1 MNSATTDGV
10 GRIMIAVVSLSLGC
24 QVANADPLDLD
35 LAFNGTGKVVTNLQL
50 DPQFAQDIAR
60 AVAIAQDGK
69 IIAVGTAHNGDQ
81 KGYDFALVRYKPDG
95 SIDAQAFGTSGRVTT
110 DFTSANDDAVG
121 VVIQPDGKI
130 VVAGT
135 VMDQSGDLK
144 SSDLALA
151 RYSPNGTL
159 DPGFGTNGLVR
170 VDFGSFELASSIA
183 LQPDGKIVVAGAR
196 QSNGVN
202 SDFLIARFLA
212 NGALDTGFGDAGKVV
227 TDFGAW
233 DIAWAVAI
241 QNDGK
246 IVAVGSTWGANFQPV
261 HGVVARYNPNGTLDV
276 SFSGILGKFC
286 LLLQSCGKIKV
297 NLGGGFYDYPK
308 SVALRRADG
317 TEDGKIVVA
326 GQFGLAR
333 FNPNGSLDKDFA
345 NSGIMNTPDNTGDA
359 VAILGNGRIVAA
371 GEVAGDFAV
380 AIYEPAG
387 ERCSGKGSVT
397 TDFSA
402 DTDGALGIAVQSDGK
417 IVLVGFAG
425 NGKDWD
431 FALARYQG
439 GDCPANIWL
448 GHYVTV
454 HIFVHP
460 QDLIGPPAPIHRKEL
475 FNRLQVGRSEQLAI
489 PASDGGAFAGPMRS
503 GYQAFELTEALA
515 AERQTG
521 SLVAVTTALGNSLLE
536 LLEAQRLLVPTDIAA
551 GGTGRLMD
559 SGSRSAPLLK
569 CFRVRIHDD
578 DGADHERKRVTITD
592 ALRRTWSLEVG
603 QPESLCK
610 PIDSHGRELT
620 GAATGLL
627 SYRVKDIGGPAS
639 PPSARLTVANEFGAR
654 MFQSGQPELALL
666 PAVAE

>member
-1 MNSATTDGV
+1 MMTGV
-10 GRIMIAVVSLSLGC
+10 VLLSLGC
-24 QVANADPLDLD
+24 HVANAEPLDLD
-35 LAFNGTGKVVTNLQL
+35 LAFNGTGKVATNLQL

-69 IIAVGTAHNGDQ
+69 IIAVGTAYSGEQ
-81 KGYDFALVRYKPDG
+81 KGYDFVLVRYKPDG
-95 SIDAQAFGTSGRVTT
+95 SIDAQAFGTNGRVIT
-110 DFTSANDDAVG
+110 DFASGHDDAVG

-135 VMDQSGDLK
+135 VQDQSGEFK
-144 SSDLALA
+144 SSDVALA
-151 RYSPNGTL
+151 RYSANGAL
-159 DPGFGTNGLVR
+159 DPSFGTNGLVR
-170 VDFGSFELASSIA
+170 VDFGDFELASSIA

-196 QSNGVN
+196 QSNGN
-202 SDFLIARFLA
+202 SDFLIARFLS

-233 DIAWAVAI
+233 EIAWAVAI

-261 HGVVARYNPNGTLDV
+261 HGVLARYHATGTLDL
-276 SFSGILGKFC
+276 SFSGSLGKFC

-297 NLGGGFYDYPK
+297 SLGGGFYDYPV
-308 SVALRRADG
+308 SVALRKADG

-333 FNPNGSLDKDFA
+333 FNANGSLDKDFA
-345 NSGIMNTPDNTGDA
+345 NSGIMDTPDNTGSA
-359 VAILGNGRIVAA
+359 VAILGNGHIVAA
-371 GEVAGDFAV
+371 GDAAGDFAV
-380 AIYEPAG
+380 AIYEPTG

-397 TDFSA
+397 TDFSG
-402 DTDGALGIAVQSDGK
+402 DSDGALAVAVQSDGK
-417 IVLVGFAG
+417 IVLAGFAG
-425 NGKDWD
+425 NGTDWD

-439 GDCPANIWL
+439 GDCPPNFWL

-515 AERQTG
+515 ADRQRG
-521 SLVAVTTALGNSLLE
+521 SLVAVTTALGNALLE

-551 GGTGRLMD
+551 GRRTGGPTG

-569 CFRVRIHDD
+569 CFRVKIHAD
-578 DGADHERKRVTITD
+578 DGADRERKRVTITD
-592 ALRRTWSLEVG
+592 ALERTWSLEVG
-603 QPESLCK
+603 EPESLCK

-620 GAATGLL
+620 GPATGLV
-627 SYRVKDIGGPAS
+627 SYRVKDIGGPTS
-639 PPSARLTVANEFGAR
+639 PRSARLTTANEFGAR
-654 MFQSGQPELALL
+654 MLQSGQPELVLL
-666 PAVAE
+666 PAVSE